1 MDLSNL
7 KIKSQSD
14 LKQLLKFLEGQGFGY
29 FSDWELHQKKVQNLI
44 NKNNTLHIT
53 YEKDLPSKF
62 TKLEDYD
69 TIDEEIKKYF
79 SKFNVSD
86 KIQEFTKTFYL
97 QDDDSCQT
105 PYASPDAKSVI
116 AWVEFKDR
124 YNLKDE
130 FGAGK
135 QLDYYNLDKNFL
147 KIYFP
152 QYKGWE
158 FKSFYKTIFNEDCK
172 EFEEKEIGKWQNL
185 GKIEIKFF
193 AKGTAAIK
201 GDLKKIK
208 ESYYNYIV
216 KNRYRN
222 LIIKYNSKIEII
234 KAPERD

>member
-14 LKQLLKFLEGQGFGY
+14 LKQLLKFLDEQGFGY
-29 FSDWELHQKKVQNLI
+29 FSDWQLHQKKIENLI
-44 NKNNTLHIT
+44 SKNNTLNIT
-53 YEKDLPSKF
+53 YEKDLSSKF
-62 TKLEDYD
+62 SKLDDYD
-69 TIDEEIKKYF
+69 NIDQEIKKYF

-86 KIQEFTKTFYL
+86 KIDEFTKTFSL
-97 QDDDSCQT
+97 QGDDGCQT
-105 PYASPDAKSVI
+105 PYASPDSKSVI
-116 AWVEFKDR
+116 AWIEFRDK

-130 FGAGK
+130 FGVGN
-135 QLDYYNLDKNFL
+135 QLEYYNLDKNYL
-147 KIYFP
+147 KIRFP
-152 QYKGWE
+152 DYKGWE

-208 ESYYNYIV
+208 ESYYNSIV
-216 KNRYRN
+216 KNKYRH
-222 LIIKYNSKIEII
+222 IVIKYNSKFEII